1 VLVSVT
7 DTGAGMG
14 TDVAAKAFEPFFTTK
29 ATGQGTGLG
38 LSMVFGFV
46 KQSGG
51 HVKLYSE
58 VGQGTT
64 VKLYLPRYFGQ
75 AVPEVRSEDAPATLK
90 AREAETIL
98 VVEDEPSVRE
108 FSTEALRVLGY
119 NVLEADGAAA
129 ALRLLAP
136 RPEIALLLTDVVMPD
151 VNGRKLA
158 DAALKRRPDLPVLFM
173 TGYTRNAIVHNGVLD
188 PGVHLISKPY
198 TVAQLGAKLHELL
211 GQSARGRSGS
221 GPSGA

>member
-1 VLVSVT
+1 
-7 DTGAGMG
+7 
-14 TDVAAKAFEPFFTTK
+14 
-29 ATGQGTGLG
+29 
-38 LSMVFGFV
+38 
-46 KQSGG
+46 
-51 HVKLYSE
+51 VKLYSE

-129 ALRLLAP
+129 ALRLLATW
-136 RPEIALLLTDVVMPD
+136 PEIALLLTDVVMPD